1 MMSAKTANVR
11 TLSITVYAMN
21 KTKIELK
28 DLAFYAHHGV
38 LEEEA
43 KLGQRFK
50 IDVSLKLIDGLKFT
64 GDSPECT
71 VNYVDVY
78 DAVKE
83 AFEGM
88 HYNLIESAAEAIAIV
103 ILERFKK
110 VVEVRVKVKKPSV
123 PVDCICEYF
132 SAEVTRCR

>member
-1 MMSAKTANVR
+1 MSLITAYV
-11 TLSITVYAMN
+11 MN

-43 KLGQRFK
+43 RLGQRFRV
-50 IDVSLKLIDGLKFT
+50 DLSLRLIDGLKFAA
-64 GDSPECT
+64 DDPECT
-71 VNYVDVY
+71 VNYVAVF

-83 AFEGM
+83 TFEGKR
-88 HYNLIESAAEAIAIV
+88 YNLLESAAEAVAV
-103 ILERFKK
+103 AILERFKK
-110 VVEVRVKVKKPSV
+110 VVEVSVKVKKPSV

>member
-1 MMSAKTANVR
+1 
-11 TLSITVYAMN
+11 MN

-38 LEEEA
+38 LEEEG

-50 IDVSLKLIDGLKFT
+50 IDVSLHLIDGLKFAA
-64 GDSPECT
+64 DKPECT

-83 AFEGM
+83 SFEGKR
-88 HYNLIESAAEAIAIV
+88 YNLIESAAEAIAIV
-103 ILERFKK
+103 LLERFKK
-110 VVEVRVKVKKPSV
+110 AVEVTVKVKKPSV

>member
-1 MMSAKTANVR
+1 
-11 TLSITVYAMN
+11 MN

-38 LEEEA
+38 LVEEA
-43 KLGQRFK
+43 KMGQRFK
-50 IDVSLKLIDGLKFT
+50 VDVCLHLIDGLKFT
-64 GDSPECT
+64 TDTPECT

-78 DAVKE
+78 AAVKE
-83 AFEGM
+83 TFEGKR
-88 HYNLIESAAEAIAIV
+88 YNLIEAAAEAVAIT

-110 VVEVRVKVKKPSV
+110 VVEVMVKVKKPSV

>member
-1 MMSAKTANVR
+1 
-11 TLSITVYAMN
+11 MN
-21 KTKIELK
+21 KTTIELK

-50 IDVSLKLIDGLKFT
+50 VDVSLRLIDGLKFT
-64 GDSPECT
+64 ADSPECT

-78 DAVKE
+78 AVVKE
-83 AFEGM
+83 TFEGK
-88 HYNLIESAAEAIAIV
+88 HYKLIESAAEAIAAA

-110 VVEVRVKVKKPSV
+110 VVEARVKVKKPSV

-132 SAEVTRCR
+132 SAEVTQCR

>member
-1 MMSAKTANVR
+1 
-11 TLSITVYAMN
+11 MN

-43 KLGQRFK
+43 KLGQRFR
-50 IDVSLKLIDGLKFT
+50 IDLSLRLIDGLKFIADHT
-64 GDSPECT
+64 ECT
-71 VNYVDVY
+71 VNYADVY
-78 DAVKE
+78 AAVKE
-83 AFEGM
+83 TFEGKRF
-88 HYNLIESAAEAIAIV
+88 NLLESAAEAVAIS

-110 VVEVRVKVKKPSV
+110 VVEVSVKVKKPSV

-132 SAEVTRCR
+132 AAEVTRCR

>member
-1 MMSAKTANVR
+1 
-11 TLSITVYAMN
+11 MN

-28 DLAFYAHHGV
+28 DLAFYARHGV

-50 IDVSLKLIDGLKFT
+50 VDVSLRLVDGLEFS

-71 VNYVDVY
+71 VNYAEVY
-78 DAVKE
+78 ATVKE
-83 AFEGM
+83 TFRGKR
-88 HYNLIESAAEAIAIV
+88 YRLLESAAEAVAAAI
-103 ILERFKK
+103 LDRFAK
-110 VVEVRVKVKKPSV
+110 VREVKVTVKKPSV

-132 SAEVTRCR
+132 SVEVSQCR